1 MILDGFKPGNRDSVV
16 AELSALVEQMER
28 ELAQYDRVLNS
39 ELDPSQRE
47 NLTLLR
53 ERRARTFEIY
63 QTRLAALQAAI
74 YHNEPAIMTQITRRV
89 A

>member
-1 MILDGFKPGNRDSVV
+1 MILDSFKPGNRDSVM
-16 AELSALVEQMER
+16 AELSALVNQMVI
-28 ELAQYDRVLNS
+28 ELAQYDLVLEG

-47 NLTLLR
+47 KLTLLR

-63 QTRLAALQAAI
+63 QTRLAALQNAI
-74 YHNEPAIMTQITRRV
+74 YHNEPAMMTQITRRV

>member
-1 MILDGFKPGNRDSVV
+1 MILDSFKPGNRDSVI
-16 AELSALVEQMER
+16 AELSALVNQL
-28 ELAQYDRVLNS
+28 ELELVQYDRVLAG

-47 NLTLLR
+47 KLSLLR

-63 QTRLAALQAAI
+63 QTRLAALQSAV
-74 YHNEPAIMTQITRRV
+74 YHNEPAVMTHITRRV

>member
-1 MILDGFKPGNRDSVV
+1 MILDSFKPGKRDLAV
-16 AELSALVEQMER
+16 AELSALVNQMQL
-28 ELAQYDRVLNS
+28 ELAQYDRVLES

-47 NLTLLR
+47 KLTMLR
-53 ERRARTFEIY
+53 EHRARTFEIY
-63 QTRLAALQAAI
+63 QTRIAALQEAV

>member
-1 MILDGFKPGNRDSVV
+1 MILDSFKPGNRDSAVT
-16 AELSALVEQMER
+16 ELSALVNQMQH
-28 ELAQYDRVLNS
+28 ELAQYDHVLDS

-47 NLTLLR
+47 KLTLLR

-63 QTRLAALQAAI
+63 QTRLAALQEAV

>member
-16 AELSALVEQMER
+16 AELSALVNQIAL
-28 ELAQYDRVLNS
+28 ELAQYERVLNG

-47 NLTLLR
+47 KLTLLR
-53 ERRARTFEIY
+53 DRRARTFEIY
-63 QTRLAALQAAI
+63 QTRLAALQEAV

>member
-1 MILDGFKPGNRDSVV
+1 MILDSFKPGNRDSVV
-16 AELSALVEQMER
+16 AELTALVNQIEL
-28 ELAQYDRVLNS
+28 ELAQYDRVLAG

-47 NLTLLR
+47 KLTLLR

-63 QTRLAALQAAI
+63 RTRLAALQDAV
-74 YHNEPAIMTQITRRV
+74 YHNEPAMMTQITRRV

>member
-1 MILDGFKPGNRDSVV
+1 MILDSFKPGNRDSVV
-16 AELSALVEQMER
+16 AELSALLNEMEL
-28 ELAQYDRVLNS
+28 ELVQYDRVLDS

-47 NLTLLR
+47 KLMLLR

-63 QTRLAALQAAI
+63 QTRLAALQEAV